1 MSHALQQRSTAIKK
15 VFCWGTFDILH
26 QGHLEFLKDAKRH
39 GNRLAVI
46 VITDATCYENKGR
59 MPKHTQAERGRA
71 LESMPIVDEV
81 ILASGELEKDIERYA
96 SMRPYAFVF
105 GYDQQ
110 TPVEERI
117 KAYFKKRKLRTRFYI
132 SKEFA
137 GGLHTRDLI

>member
-1 MSHALQQRSTAIKK
+1 MKK

-39 GNRLAVI
+39 GDYLAVI
-46 VITDATCYENKGR
+46 VVTDAACYENKGR
-59 MPKHTQAERGRA
+59 FPKHTQAERAKA
-71 LESMPIVDEV
+71 LESTPIVDEV
-81 ILASGELEKDIERYA
+81 ILASDDLENDIARYA

-110 TPVEERI
+110 TQTEERI
-117 KAYFKKRKLRTRFYI
+117 KAYFKKRKLHTRFYT